1 VIFETPDPDLQDDAV
16 LEAIHGVRTRLAD
29 VLRTPRRWE
38 GALRRTNLA
47 RAIRGS
53 NSIEGYDVELD
64 DAAAALDDEE
74 PLSADQ
80 RTFAEIRGYR
90 QALGYV
96 LATTSDAHFRVDVS
110 TLRSMHFMMLSHDL
124 SKSPGTYRTG
134 PIYVHDDATGETVYE
149 GADSADV
156 ADLMAELTSAVTR
169 DSAVDPLIRGAMAH
183 LNLVMIHP
191 FRDGNGRMARALQTL
206 VLSRCGVAEPAFSS
220 IEEWLGSNTEDYYRV
235 LAVTGGGRWQPERD
249 AALWVKFNLRAHHMQ
264 AHTTLR
270 RFHEAVEIWAVLDD
284 LQARQGFPERAL
296 VELYDAAIGFR
307 IRRASYVKRAG
318 IEPRTASRDLA
329 ALVELGHLRALGET
343 KGRHYV
349 AGPALRDTLSGA
361 VSPRRP
367 LDDPYP
373 DLRAEL
379 IRLRGVGGS

>member
-1 VIFETPDPDLQDDAV
+1 
-16 LEAIHGVRTRLAD
+16 
-29 VLRTPRRWE
+29 
-38 GALRRTNLA
+38 
-47 RAIRGS
+47 
-53 NSIEGYDVELD
+53 
-64 DAAAALDDEE
+64 
-74 PLSADQ
+74 
-80 RTFAEIRGYR
+80 
-90 QALGYV
+90 LGYV
-96 LATTSDAHFRVDVS
+96 LATTSDAHVRIDVS

-134 PIYVHDDATGETVYE
+134 PIHVHDDATGETVYE
-149 GADSADV
+149 GADSAEV
-156 ADLMAELTSAVTR
+156 ADLMEELTAAVAK
-169 DSAVDPLIRGAMAH
+169 DPSMDPLIRGAMAH
-183 LNLVMIHP
+183 LDLVMIRP

-235 LAVTGGGRWQPERD
+235 LAVTGGGRRQPDRD

-270 RFHEAVEIWAVLDD
+270 RFNEAVEIWAALDD
-284 LQARQGFPERAL
+284 LRARHGLPERVL
-296 VELYDAAIGFR
+296 DELYDAAIGFR

-329 ALVELGHLRALGET
+329 ALVELGHFRALGET

-349 AGPALRDTLSGA
+349 AGPALRDALSGA
-361 VSPRRP
+361 VSPRRA

-373 DLRAEL
+373 DLRAQL
-379 IRLRGVGGS
+379 LRVRGAAGP